1 MNAQLVVTDGTL
13 VTPDRKVAGDL
24 LVDDGRITGIVS
36 PGTVVDADTT
46 VDASGKL
53 VLPGVVDPHV
63 HVNGPNTID
72 GYEAGSRA
80 AALGGVTSFITFA
93 WQGWDSPD
101 SQFSSDGTLHEAV
114 ERQYDAASSS
124 LVDFSVHATLTRDDP
139 AALEEISDL
148 VDGGIVSFKI
158 FTTYDFGLRNG
169 FIERVFEELAETGGV
184 AVLHTEDD
192 DVCSMRESVL
202 RAEGRGEPASYPDS
216 RPDHAEAMAAD
227 DAVRMAQKAGNKYYG
242 IHTSCRAVADII
254 EAAQTDKSQ
263 IRGETCVHYTT
274 LDRSAYETQGLLP
287 MIAPPLRTGDDVDAM
302 FEHLTRGTLDVVST
316 DHVAFTEASKQ
327 TDNWWESEYGANS
340 VQHSLPV
347 FHDEAVNKRG
357 MSYPKLVRLMCTNPA
372 RIFGLT
378 DKGTLEPG
386 TDADFVLFDP
396 DGTQTIDATE
406 NESEAD
412 YSIYEGREVTG
423 SVTATYLRGECIAAD
438 GEILGEPG
446 YGESVEREAPNWNE

>member
-1 MNAQLVVTDGTL
+1 MSVELVVTDGTL
-13 VTPDRKVAGDL
+13 VSPHGTFAGDL
-24 LVDDGRITGIVS
+24 LVDDGHISGIVS
-36 PGTVVDADTT
+36 PGTDVDAETT
-46 VDASGKL
+46 VDAAGKL

-93 WQGWDSPD
+93 WQGWESPE
-101 SQFSSDGTLHEAV
+101 SPFSRDGTLREAV
-114 ERQYDAASSS
+114 ERQYEAADSS

-139 AALEEISDL
+139 AALAEIPDL
-148 VDGGIVSFKI
+148 VDDGIVSFKI

-169 FIERVFEELAETGGV
+169 FIERVFEALAETGGV

-192 DVCSMRESVL
+192 DVCRMRESVM
-202 RAEGRGEPASYPDS
+202 REEGLGAPVEYPDS

-227 DAVRMAQKAGNKYYG
+227 DAVRMAQNAGNKYYG
-242 IHTSCRAVADII
+242 IHTSCRAVADIL
-254 EAAQTDKSQ
+254 EAAQTDKSR

-274 LDRSAYETQGLLP
+274 LDRSAYESQGLRP
-287 MIAPPLRTGDDVDAM
+287 MIAPPLRTADDIDAM
-302 FEHLTRGTLDVVST
+302 FEHLSRGTLDVVST
-316 DHVAFTEASKQ
+316 DHVAFTEESKQ

-340 VQHSLPV
+340 VQYSLPV

-357 MSYPKLVRLMCTNPA
+357 MSYPKLVQLLCANPA
-372 RIFGLT
+372 RIFGLP

-396 DGTQTIDATE
+396 DATQTIDATE
-406 NESEAD
+406 NESRAD

-423 SVTATYLRGECIAAD
+423 SVAATYLRGECIAAD
-438 GEILGEPG
+438 GEVLGESG
-446 YGESVEREAPNWNE
+446 YGASIDRDVPDWSE